1 MRFSC
6 SRRAVGLIVDRRKLY
21 QSCKQF
27 WRLKRV
33 RICGRCCRYVW
44 VVFSSLAGRLER
56 MSTGS
61 ASQPELAA
69 AFSALVM
76 GVGSEAVLVF
86 AWSDL
91 LELFADGASDV
102 FVAVRFL
109 VEAVGC

>member
-1 MRFSC
+1 
-6 SRRAVGLIVDRRKLY
+6 
-21 QSCKQF
+21 
-27 WRLKRV
+27 
-33 RICGRCCRYVW
+33 
-44 VVFSSLAGRLER
+44 

-76 GVGSEAVLVF
+76 GVGSEAVLVL

-91 LELFADGASDV
+91 LDFFADGASDV

-109 VEAVGC
+109 VAAAGC